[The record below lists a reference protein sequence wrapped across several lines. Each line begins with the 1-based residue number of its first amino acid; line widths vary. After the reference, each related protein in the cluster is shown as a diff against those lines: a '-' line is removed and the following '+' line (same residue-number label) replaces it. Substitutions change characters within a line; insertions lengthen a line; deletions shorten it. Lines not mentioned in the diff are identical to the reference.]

1 MSDDFKHYGE
11 KDAIKVLS
19 RDAILNLINSNR
31 NYGKTWL
38 FKYRAVKRYMKR
50 RKKTLWLRVF
60 KEEAQQCASAF
71 FQSGDLEKKCGLKY
85 WDKKTQTGNY
95 KISGST
101 IYLKRG
107 TKYGFEPAIIVGAL
121 CEKRRLR
128 GFDDVRIDTIILDE
142 YQVTP
147 SQLRR
152 YVGNMVEDFNDIFIS
167 IKREHEVRVFLLGNK
182 ESRNNPFLSYFGI
195 KQVPES
201 FEGIRMYKDGTILL
215 QQINNRQRQSAYE
228 SRVEKMFAGTAY
240 GAYLYDGQAK
250 GAGVAKLKKAPP
262 TAFLYVQVEWDG
274 YLFRIYSQD
283 GFYYVMNGVDKT
295 RPIFTNG
302 DSSKWV
308 KGRRL
313 VNRSKAL
320 FKALIDAIQNGRVY
334 FNTQAIYEAVASFI
348 EWLGAVK

>member
-1 MSDDFKHYGE
+1 MYDDFKHYGE
-11 KDAIKVLS
+11 KDATAVLS
-19 RDAILNLINSNR
+19 RDAIYNLINSNR

-60 KEEAQQCASAF
+60 KEEAQECASSF

-95 KISGST
+95 KISGGV

-107 TKYGFEPAIIVGAL
+107 KYAFEPAIIVGAL

-128 GFDDVRIDTIILDE
+128 GFDDVAIDTIVLDE

-152 YVGNMVEDFNDIFIS
+152 YVGNMVDDFNDIFIS
-167 IKREHEVRVFLLGNK
+167 IKREHEIRVFMMGNK

-201 FEGIRMYKDGTILL
+201 FEGIRTYKEGTILL
-215 QQINNRQRQSAYE
+215 QQINNKQKQTAYE
-228 SRVEKMFAGTAY
+228 KRVEKLFKGTAY
-240 GAYLYDGQAK
+240 GAYLYGGQAK
-250 GAGVAKLKKAPP
+250 GLGVAKVKKAPP

-295 RPIFTNG
+295 RPVFTNG
-302 DSSKWV
+302 DSSKWA

-313 VNRSKAL
+313 VNKSKNL
-320 FKALIDAIQNGRVY
+320 FKAIVDSIQNGRVY
-334 FNTQAIYEAVASFI
+334 FNNQGIYEAVAPFI

>member
-1 MSDDFKHYGE
+1 MSDFKHYGE
-11 KDAIKVLS
+11 KDAIAVLS
-19 RDAILNLINSNR
+19 RDSIINMVNSNR

-38 FKYRAVKRYMKR
+38 FKYRAVRRYMKK

-60 KEEAQQCASAF
+60 KEEAQQCASSF
-71 FQSGDLEKKCGLKY
+71 FQSKDLETKCGLKY

-95 KISGST
+95 KISGNT

-107 TKYGFEPAIIVGAL
+107 KYAFEPAIIVGAL

-128 GFDDVRIDTIILDE
+128 GFDDVRIDTIVLDE

-147 SQLRR
+147 TQLRR
-152 YVGNMVEDFNDIFIS
+152 YVGNMVEDFMDIFIS
-167 IKREHEVRVFLLGNK
+167 IKREHQVKVFMLGNK

-195 KQVPES
+195 NQVSES
-201 FEGIRMYKDGTILL
+201 FEGIRMYKDGTILV
-215 QQINNRQRQSAYE
+215 QQINNRQKQSDYE
-228 SRVEKMFAGTAY
+228 SRIEKLFEGTTY

-250 GAGVAKLKKAPP
+250 GVGIAKLKKAPP
-262 TAFLYVQVEWDG
+262 TSFLYAQIEWDG
-274 YLFRIYSQD
+274 FLFRLYGQD
-283 GFYYVMNGVDKT
+283 GYYYVMNGVDKT

-302 DSSKWV
+302 DSSKWA

-313 VNRSKAL
+313 VNRSKSL
-320 FKALIDAIQNGRVY
+320 FKPLVDAIQNGRLY
-334 FNTQAIYEAVASFI
+334 FHTQALYEAVGPFV